1 MKSKF
6 SYKSKRTIIIAAII
20 TVLLAGT
27 ATGVYFFTKGNAQA
41 QAAGDNNTT
50 QEQYGEA
57 PEENKNEQQN
67 NTTEN
72 EQNKN
77 EQGETTPNQQE
88 EQETERQEQTTNNNQ
103 TTQNEQ
109 TTTTT
114 TGEVPNQEYVT
125 EREETVKNPWESLE
139 VGWGPTQFASI
150 ASTANLTA
158 KKSNLEIHKTVDKES
173 VKIGDTLTYTISVKN
188 NGDKV
193 AKAIIYDN
201 VPEGTVLLNKDNNE
215 DENTKKLTWRVTVEP
230 GETENVEFT
239 VRVKAEKGTIK
250 NSAIVNGKTTE
261 ETETGII
268 NITGKKEVNTSEAK
282 VGDTLTYTITLTNS
296 GNADGTVTVTD
307 EIPAGTTLVEKSITN
322 NGVES
327 NGTITW
333 TDVEVKAG
341 DTVEVSFKVTIN
353 NDTKT
358 SVRNTA
364 VIDDN
369 KPTEEVETKVANIT
383 GAKSVDKSTAKVG
396 DTLTYTITLTNNG
409 NADGTMTVTD
419 EIPTGT
425 RIKDENTTGYNKET
439 NTMTWSNVEVKANG
453 ETATLTLEV
462 VVKDD
467 TTDTVKNVAKIDNK
481 EIPEKP
487 ETKVANITGAKSV
500 DKPTAK
506 VGDTLTYTIKLTNNG
521 NGDGKV
527 TVTDEI
533 PTGTRIKDENT
544 TGYNKETNTMTWSNV
559 EVKAG
564 KSAKL
569 ALEVVVEDNISIIK
583 NIAYVDGNKIPEE
596 PETTVKHHYTVEHY
610 TENLDG
616 TYSKVDKDTVVSED
630 VEIGTKVS
638 YEVKKYEGF
647 EYDESQTVNKDAT
660 VPDNNNLVV
669 KLYYTRNSYKV
680 TYEYEGTVPAG
691 ASNLPEEATYKYGAN
706 VTVAEEATAPGY
718 TFSGWDKEDFTMPA
732 EDVVIKGSFTA
743 NTDTQYKVE
752 HYLQDLD
759 GNSYTLKDTETLA
772 GTTDTTATATPKQYP
787 GFTYD
792 STVEGTKT
800 EGVIT
805 GDGQLVLKLYYTRN
819 SYKVTY
825 EYEGTVPAGASNLPE
840 EATYKY
846 GANVTVAEEATAP
859 GYTFSGWDKEDF
871 TMPAED
877 VVIKGSF
884 TANTDTQYKVE
895 HYLQDLD
902 GNSYTLKDTETLAG
916 TTDTTAT
923 ATPKQYPGFTYDSTV
938 EGTKTEGV
946 ITGDGQLVLKL
957 YYTRNNY
964 KVTYEYEGTPPSG
977 ASALP
982 TEETYKYGA
991 SVTVAEDAT
1000 APGYKFSGWDHED
1013 FTMPAEDVVI
1023 KGSFEARND
1032 TKYRVEHYLENL
1044 NDEGFTLEEGK
1055 DYAATTDTKVTAEPK
1070 EYPGFTFD
1078 STVVGTKT
1086 EGIVTGDGQ
1095 LVLKLYYTRNNYKVT
1110 YEYEGT
1116 PPSGASALPTEE
1128 TYKYGASV
1136 TVAEDA
1142 TAPGYKFSGWDHE
1155 DFTMPAEDVVIK
1167 GSFEARNDT
1176 KYRVEHYLENL
1187 NDEGFTLEEGKDY
1200 AATTDTKVT
1209 AEPKE
1214 YPGFTFDSTVV
1225 GTKTEGIVTGDGQLV
1240 LKLYYVR
1247 ATYTYTI
1254 HYFYNGVEDEGK
1266 QEGPFQGKFG
1276 EKIDAYTEKN
1286 EEGKYT
1292 KYDVT
1297 SSNKT
1302 AEAIL
1307 TIGTGVNFINVYYG
1321 TPQISINKA
1330 VSTSTANVGEG
1341 LHYTITV
1348 EETRGLVDA
1357 TGVNVTDKIPE
1368 GLENIT
1374 TNNGT
1379 INGENVEWNNL
1390 TIAKGSS
1397 VTLEFDA
1404 TVKANMI
1411 GKTISNTATLGGSE
1425 SGNSNTVITNVNEIQ
1440 ALTHELT
1447 PGQTGKDAANIVLVM
1462 DLSSSMNEVIKREF
1476 VECTHTRETMFGIEY
1491 CPEGCRQERNNNGQS
1506 VWGQWKNTTRLDAAK
1521 EAAQNFVN
1529 NVYAKTN
1536 ASDPDSKA
1544 TITVITFNQENY
1556 NRYDS
1561 KYVGTRVLTFGS
1573 NNKYTTATHSNYNE
1587 LVTEIG
1593 NINIGTQT
1601 SGLGTHIR
1609 AALDKAYDTI
1619 YGTENEVGIA
1629 TTYPNNSNYVI
1640 FLGDGDPTTSY
1651 NNNNKDSIDTSAQ
1664 EIKDA
1669 GATIYSI
1676 GFGED
1681 ISDKNSTGYKILES
1695 ISSEK
1700 KVYTAN
1706 DSVTLTEI
1714 FKNLAGG
1721 MNDKTSAT
1729 EDGKIIVTPERT
1741 LYFNTADG
1749 KKEYITVQYNG
1760 TTLME
1765 CKSQEELNTNEY
1777 LTYSEGKLS
1786 FDVNKWNSVES
1797 NTKIIT
1803 GGENLVLK
1811 YYIERAN

>member
-125 EREETVKNPWESLE
+125 EREETVKNPWETLE

-230 GETENVEFT
+230 GKTENVEFT

-296 GNADGTVTVTD
+296 GNATGTVTVTD
-307 EIPAGTTLVEKSITN
+307 EIPAGTTLVEESITN

-383 GAKSVDKSTAKVG
+383 GTKIVDKT
-396 DTLTYTITLTNNG
+396 
-409 NADGTMTVTD
+409 
-419 EIPTGT
+419 E
-425 RIKDENTTGYNKET
+425 
-439 NTMTWSNVEVKANG
+439 
-453 ETATLTLEV
+453 
-462 VVKDD
+462 
-467 TTDTVKNVAKIDNK
+467 
-481 EIPEKP
+481 
-487 ETKVANITGAKSV
+487 
-500 DKPTAK
+500 AK
-506 VGDTLTYTIKLTNNG
+506 VGDTLTYTIKLTNSG

-569 ALEVVVEDNISIIK
+569 ALEVVVDDNISIIK

-819 SYKVTY
+819 
-825 EYEGTVPAGASNLPE
+825 
-840 EATYKY
+840 
-846 GANVTVAEEATAP
+846 
-859 GYTFSGWDKEDF
+859 
-871 TMPAED
+871 
-877 VVIKGSF
+877 
-884 TANTDTQYKVE
+884 
-895 HYLQDLD
+895 
-902 GNSYTLKDTETLAG
+902 
-916 TTDTTAT
+916 
-923 ATPKQYPGFTYDSTV
+923 
-938 EGTKTEGV
+938 
-946 ITGDGQLVLKL
+946 
-957 YYTRNNY
+957 NY

-1044 NDEGFTLEEGK
+1044 NDEGF
-1055 DYAATTDTKVTAEPK
+1055 
-1070 EYPGFTFD
+1070 
-1078 STVVGTKT
+1078 
-1086 EGIVTGDGQ
+1086 I
-1095 LVLKLYYTRNNYKVT
+1095 
-1110 YEYEGT
+1110 
-1116 PPSGASALPTEE
+1116 
-1128 TYKYGASV
+1128 
-1136 TVAEDA
+1136 
-1142 TAPGYKFSGWDHE
+1142 
-1155 DFTMPAEDVVIK
+1155 
-1167 GSFEARNDT
+1167 
-1176 KYRVEHYLENL
+1176 
-1187 NDEGFTLEEGKDY
+1187 LEEGKDY

-1266 QEGPFQGKFG
+1266 QEGPFQAKFG
-1276 EKIDAYTEKN
+1276 EKVNSYRDKSEK
-1286 EEGKYT
+1286 GKYT
-1292 KYDVT
+1292 QYDIT

-1302 AEAIL
+1302 EEAIL
-1307 TIGTGVNFINVYYG
+1307 VIGTGENFINVYYG
-1321 TPQISINKA
+1321 TPEVSINKD
-1330 VSTSTANVGEG
+1330 VSSKVANVGDT
-1341 LHYTITV
+1341 LDYTITV
-1348 EETRGLVDA
+1348 SENRKLVNA
-1357 TGVNVTDKIPE
+1357 RNIKVTDNLPSELDVIADSITSGGKLNDAKTEIE
-1368 GLENIT
+1368 WNIAELEKGN
-1374 TNNGT
+1374 
-1379 INGENVEWNNL
+1379 NVELKFTARIKPN
-1390 TIAKGSS
+1390 S
-1397 VTLEFDA
+1397 
-1404 TVKANMI
+1404 I
-1411 GKTISNTATLGGSE
+1411 GKTISNTANLGGTT
-1425 SGNSNTVITNVNEIQ
+1425 SGDSNTVTTTVS
-1440 ALTHELT
+1440 ELKAAVKEVKKGT
-1447 PGQTGKDAANIVLVM
+1447 TGKDAVNIVLVM
-1462 DLSSSMNEVIKREF
+1462 DLSYSMKSNKTSDGV
-1476 VECTHTRETMFGIEY
+1476 
-1491 CPEGCRQERNNNGQS
+1491 
-1506 VWGQWKNTTRLDAAK
+1506 TRLEAAK
-1521 EAAQNFVN
+1521 TAATKFINSI
-1529 NVYAKTN
+1529 YTK
-1536 ASDPDSKA
+1536 DPKSKV
-1544 TITVITFNQENY
+1544 TVTVLTFNSANPLTTI
-1556 NRYDS
+1556 
-1561 KYVGTRVLTFGS
+1561 KYVGTERCT
-1573 NNKYTTATHSNYNE
+1573 NNDILHLHWNCKNIDGVWYSKWEENTVEIPYSGTSKLGFADKSNYTSLVEEINE
-1587 LVTEIG
+1587 ITLPNENPG
-1593 NINIGTQT
+1593 P
-1601 SGLGTHIR
+1601 GLGTNVS
-1609 AALDKAYDTI
+1609 AALDLTKTTVADLE
-1619 YGTENEVGIA
+1619 ENHSE
-1629 TTYPNNSNYVI
+1629 NSNVVI
-1640 FLGDGDPTTSY
+1640 LLSDGAPTTSY
-1651 NNNNKDSIDTSAQ
+1651 SGNSSWNNYEGLRNQAS
-1664 EIKDA
+1664 EIK
-1669 GATIYSI
+1669 GNPITTEFYSI
-1676 GFGED
+1676 QFG
-1681 ISDKNSTGYKILES
+1681 
-1695 ISSEK
+1695 
-1700 KVYTAN
+1700 
-1706 DSVTLTEI
+1706 
-1714 FKNLAGG
+1714 
-1721 MNDKTSAT
+1721 T
-1729 EDGKIIVTPERT
+1729 EDGAYDLLRAMSSNNTVYTSNSINSLVENFTNILDQNTTKDPIDTVNGKYTTT
-1741 LYFNTADG
+1741 LSNPLVVDADNL
-1749 KKEYITVQYNG
+1749 ITVTYKG
-1760 TTLME
+1760 TTLFT
-1765 CKSQEELNTNEY
+1765 CKSLPSNG
-1777 LTYSEGKLS
+1777 LTYDSTTKTITW
-1786 FDVNKWNSVES
+1786 DINAWNAVEDH
-1797 NTKIIT
+1797 TKVTTNDIVIQCY
-1803 GGENLVLK
+1803 V
-1811 YYIERAN
+1811 ER

>member
-250 NSAIVNGKTTE
+250 NSAIVNGKTTN

-296 GNADGTVTVTD
+296 GNATGTV
-307 EIPAGTTLVEKSITN
+307 
-322 NGVES
+322 
-327 NGTITW
+327 
-333 TDVEVKAG
+333 
-341 DTVEVSFKVTIN
+341 
-353 NDTKT
+353 
-358 SVRNTA
+358 
-364 VIDDN
+364 
-369 KPTEEVETKVANIT
+369 
-383 GAKSVDKSTAKVG
+383 
-396 DTLTYTITLTNNG
+396 
-409 NADGTMTVTD
+409 TVTD

-425 RIKDENTTGYNKET
+425 RIKDENTTGYNKAT
-439 NTMTWSNVEVKANG
+439 NTMTWSDVEVKAG
-453 ETATLTLEV
+453 KSVKLTLEV

-467 TTDTVKNVAKIDNK
+467 TTDTVRNVAKIDNK

-487 ETKVANITGAKSV
+487 ETKVANITGTKTV
-500 DKPTAK
+500 DKTEAK
-506 VGDTLTYTIKLTNNG
+506 VGDTLTYTIELTNNG

-533 PTGTRIKDENT
+533 PAGTRIKDENT

-819 SYKVTY
+819 
-825 EYEGTVPAGASNLPE
+825 
-840 EATYKY
+840 
-846 GANVTVAEEATAP
+846 
-859 GYTFSGWDKEDF
+859 
-871 TMPAED
+871 
-877 VVIKGSF
+877 
-884 TANTDTQYKVE
+884 
-895 HYLQDLD
+895 
-902 GNSYTLKDTETLAG
+902 
-916 TTDTTAT
+916 
-923 ATPKQYPGFTYDSTV
+923 
-938 EGTKTEGV
+938 
-946 ITGDGQLVLKL
+946 
-957 YYTRNNY
+957 NY

-1044 NDEGFTLEEGK
+1044 NDEGF
-1055 DYAATTDTKVTAEPK
+1055 
-1070 EYPGFTFD
+1070 
-1078 STVVGTKT
+1078 
-1086 EGIVTGDGQ
+1086 I
-1095 LVLKLYYTRNNYKVT
+1095 
-1110 YEYEGT
+1110 
-1116 PPSGASALPTEE
+1116 
-1128 TYKYGASV
+1128 
-1136 TVAEDA
+1136 
-1142 TAPGYKFSGWDHE
+1142 
-1155 DFTMPAEDVVIK
+1155 
-1167 GSFEARNDT
+1167 
-1176 KYRVEHYLENL
+1176 
-1187 NDEGFTLEEGKDY
+1187 LEEGKDY

-1266 QEGPFQGKFG
+1266 QEGPFQAKFG
-1276 EKIDAYTEKN
+1276 EKVNSYRDKSEK
-1286 EEGKYT
+1286 GKYT
-1292 KYDVT
+1292 QYDIT

-1302 AEAIL
+1302 EEAIL
-1307 TIGTGVNFINVYYG
+1307 VIGTGENFINVYYG
-1321 TPQISINKA
+1321 TPEVSINKD
-1330 VSTSTANVGEG
+1330 VSSKVANVGDT
-1341 LHYTITV
+1341 LDYTITV
-1348 EETRGLVDA
+1348 SENRKLVNA
-1357 TGVNVTDKIPE
+1357 RNIKVTDNLPSELDVIADSITSGGKLNDAKTEIE
-1368 GLENIT
+1368 WNIT
-1374 TNNGT
+1374 ELEKGN
-1379 INGENVEWNNL
+1379 NVELKFTARIKPN
-1390 TIAKGSS
+1390 S
-1397 VTLEFDA
+1397 
-1404 TVKANMI
+1404 I
-1411 GKTISNTATLGGSE
+1411 GKTISNTANLGGTT
-1425 SGNSNTVITNVNEIQ
+1425 SGDSNTVTTTVS
-1440 ALTHELT
+1440 ELKAAVKEVKKGT
-1447 PGQTGKDAANIVLVM
+1447 TGKDAVNIVLVM
-1462 DLSSSMNEVIKREF
+1462 DLSYSMKSNKTSDGV
-1476 VECTHTRETMFGIEY
+1476 
-1491 CPEGCRQERNNNGQS
+1491 
-1506 VWGQWKNTTRLDAAK
+1506 TRLEAAK
-1521 EAAQNFVN
+1521 TAATKFINSI
-1529 NVYAKTN
+1529 YTK
-1536 ASDPDSKA
+1536 DPKSKV
-1544 TITVITFNQENY
+1544 TVTVLTFNSANPLTTI
-1556 NRYDS
+1556 
-1561 KYVGTRVLTFGS
+1561 KYVGTERCT
-1573 NNKYTTATHSNYNE
+1573 NNDILHLHWNCKNIDGVWYSKWEENTVEIPYSGTSKLGFADKSNYTSLVEEINE
-1587 LVTEIG
+1587 ITLPNENPG
-1593 NINIGTQT
+1593 P
-1601 SGLGTHIR
+1601 GLGTNVS
-1609 AALDKAYDTI
+1609 AALDLTKTTVADLE
-1619 YGTENEVGIA
+1619 ENHSE
-1629 TTYPNNSNYVI
+1629 NSNVVI
-1640 FLGDGDPTTSY
+1640 LLSDGAPTTSY
-1651 NNNNKDSIDTSAQ
+1651 SGNSSWNNYEGLRNQAS
-1664 EIKDA
+1664 EIK
-1669 GATIYSI
+1669 GNPITTEFYSI
-1676 GFGED
+1676 QFG
-1681 ISDKNSTGYKILES
+1681 
-1695 ISSEK
+1695 
-1700 KVYTAN
+1700 
-1706 DSVTLTEI
+1706 
-1714 FKNLAGG
+1714 
-1721 MNDKTSAT
+1721 T
-1729 EDGKIIVTPERT
+1729 EDGAYDLLRAMSSNNTVYTSNSINSLVENFTNILDQNTTKDPIDTVNGKYTTT
-1741 LYFNTADG
+1741 LSNPLVVDADNL
-1749 KKEYITVQYNG
+1749 ITVTYKG
-1760 TTLME
+1760 TTLFT
-1765 CKSQEELNTNEY
+1765 CKSLPSNG
-1777 LTYSEGKLS
+1777 LTYDSTTKTITW
-1786 FDVNKWNSVES
+1786 DINAWNAVEDH
-1797 NTKIIT
+1797 TKVTTNDIVIQCY
-1803 GGENLVLK
+1803 V
-1811 YYIERAN
+1811 ER